1 MFIES
6 SSDTCYSK
14 KTEKHDETLR
24 ASPNIEFVEPSEV
37 IRGEGCDQDIKWYLL
52 LRNRSAT
59 ASAVIVTWD
68 NSHGVMGMAD
78 GLVAWVRSIAPR
90 ALCQASVGMER
101 GLY

>member
-1 MFIES
+1 M
-6 SSDTCYSK
+6 
-14 KTEKHDETLR
+14 LR
-24 ASPNIEFVEPSEV
+24 RV
-37 IRGEGCDQDIKWYLL
+37 YLL

-90 ALCQASVGMER
+90 ALAKPQSVWSAGYIECYQLHCR
-101 GLY
+101 LRRALVAENIPCYGNLSGTDLIPDNYHNV